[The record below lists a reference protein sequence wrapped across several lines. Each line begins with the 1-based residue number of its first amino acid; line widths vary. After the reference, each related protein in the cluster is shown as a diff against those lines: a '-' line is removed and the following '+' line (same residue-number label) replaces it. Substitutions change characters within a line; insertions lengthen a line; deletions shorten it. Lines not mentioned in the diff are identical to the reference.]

1 MSVTATKSNEILL
14 TRLAEGLDKTAQMT
28 QALLSD
34 LKESESDFA
43 AMKTELNILKE
54 HVKGLSDLVKD
65 GGTSSLLAKIVQVE
79 ESISNIR
86 KWVDNHVDVHKRVK
100 TDAIDIKK
108 QIQDIETRL
117 KIVESTIKEIAESQK
132 QEVEKTSWNSILIKL
147 MIIALVL
154 AGLGYA
160 ASSYSPWFFILER
173 MGL

>member
-14 TRLAEGLDKTAQMT
+14 ARLAEGLDSTAQMT

-86 KWVDNHVDVHKRVK
+86 KWVDNHVDVHQRVK
-100 TDAIDIKK
+100 ADAIDIKK

-117 KIVESTIKEIAESQK
+117 KIVESTIKEIEESQK

-160 ASSYSPWFFILER
+160 ASSYSPWFLS
-173 MGL
+173 